1 MIEHGGQKGLNLR
14 KIMLPVNVFTYT
26 MPGLIRTVRGVVK
39 ALALAEAEES
49 QEPSESLLAAIEAEE
64 GKKK

>member
-1 MIEHGGQKGLNLR
+1 
-14 KIMLPVNVFTYT
+14 

-64 GKKK
+64 GK